1 MQRFVAIDSGKYA
14 TKVAVYNKESDSV
27 KMFKFRTK
35 IGDGFFA
42 DDALEKSTVIMEYD
56 GKVYK
61 VGNGAVEQADLVT
74 SKMND
79 IHKLC
84 VLTALAI
91 SASSNEVD
99 DIHVAVGIPV
109 KEWENVEKRVAYK
122 KFILPEGEIS
132 VKLMQTSDTPPVE
145 KKFRIASRHVY
156 PESQGALFLTKV
168 APLASDTVA
177 VLDIGNLNINCTC
190 WTNKELDHESSLTD
204 ELGGNILISGLA
216 QELSSEFSRCNEN
229 YVAKLL
235 RGPKE
240 ERMLKPNRK
249 NPEVEKRSKDL
260 IDKFLLNHVKEIKRK
275 CDAKHWSLDYMTL
288 VFIGGTS
295 DLLRDEIK
303 KVFGNEA
310 YIPRNPEFANVAG
323 FLRVMCAKVLGK
335 VIPLPNIDAGESVEK

>member
-1 MQRFVAIDSGKYA
+1 MERFVAIDSGKYA
-14 TKVAVYNKESDSV
+14 TKVAVYDNKTNTV

-35 IGDGFFA
+35 ISDGHFA
-42 DDALEKSTVIMEYD
+42 DDALEKNTVVMEHD
-56 GKVYK
+56 GKIYK

-74 SKMND
+74 SKMGD
-79 IHKLC
+79 IHKVC

-91 SASSNEVD
+91 CASSNEVD

-109 KEWENVEKRVAYK
+109 KEWENVEKRVMYK
-122 KFILPEGEIS
+122 TFILPEGETT
-132 VKLMQTSDTPPVE
+132 VKLMQSSDTPPIE

-156 PESQGALFLTKV
+156 PESQGALFLTQV
-168 APLASDTVA
+168 APLTSDTVA

-190 WTNKELDHESSLTD
+190 WTNKELDRESSLTD

-229 YVAKLL
+229 YVAKML
-235 RGPKE
+235 RGDKAD
-240 ERMLKPNRK
+240 RMLKPNRK
-249 NPEVEKRSKDL
+249 NPDVEKRSKEL
-260 IDKFLLNHVKEIKRK
+260 IDRYLLNHVKEIKRK

-303 KVFGNEA
+303 QVFGDEA
-310 YIPRNPEFANVAG
+310 YVPRNPEFANVAG
-323 FLRVMCAKVLGK
+323 FLRVMCAKVLKK
-335 VIPLPNIDAGESVEK
+335 VIPLPNIDAGEALEK